1 MERELAERLVSSR
14 NVFTGRLI
22 SVRVDEVELAD
33 GSRTSREVVVHPG
46 AVAIVPLLP
55 ANRVVMI
62 RQYRHPAGKVLYE
75 LPAGTLQPGESPA
88 DCAHRELLEETGYQ
102 AGDLAPLFSMY
113 LSPGYCTELIHLFL
127 ATGLKPGASTGA
139 DSDERVEPFILT
151 LPEALAM
158 IGRGDVQ
165 NAAAVA
171 GLLAVG
177 ARECSRPTCTRQG
190 ATTLVRRS
198 LAAGGKEP
206 SP

>member
-1 MERELAERLVSSR
+1 
-14 NVFTGRLI
+14 LI
-22 SVRVDEVELAD
+22 AVRVDEVELPGGLRA
-33 GSRTSREVVVHPG
+33 SREVVVHPG
-46 AVAIVPLLP
+46 AVAIIPLLP
-55 ANRVVMI
+55 QDRVVMI

-75 LPAGTLQPGESPA
+75 LPAGTLRPGESPA
-88 DCAHRELLEETGYQ
+88 DCARRELLEETGYQ
-102 AGDLAPLFSMY
+102 AGELAPLFSMY

-127 ATGLKPGASTGA
+127 ATDLKQAASTCV

-171 GLLAVG
+171 GLLAVA
-177 ARECSRPTCTRQG
+177 ARECRRPACTREG
-190 ATTLVRRS
+190 ITTLVRRS
-198 LAAGGKEP
+198 LGAGGKEL